1 LIDTFIETLTFL
13 NRFQILVESLE
24 NETESKEKI
33 ESLKVVVTGL
43 SIDKVS
49 DFFKYT
55 FGIVPH
61 VPHNVQSNENGT
73 VTVTLASQ
81 NDLETVL
88 KLSTQ
93 LPQVR

>member
-1 LIDTFIETLTFL
+1 M
-13 NRFQILVESLE
+13 
-24 NETESKEKI
+24 
-33 ESLKVVVTGL
+33 TGL

-93 LPQVR
+93 LPQVRWCYLFELINCNWNLMKLEQF